1 MIYNYFLAIEGQYI
15 VLNKFPLWKYIF
27 LGFVVLVSLLY
38 AAPNLYGEDP
48 AVQISATRGADV
60 KVETFEQVQTLLS
73 AANITPKKATLENGQ
88 VLLRFTSSDEQLLAR
103 DIVSEALGQS
113 FVTALNLA
121 PATPAWLSAI
131 GGEPLKLG
139 LDLRGGVHFLME
151 VDMDEAVKKAQE
163 QMVQDLRS
171 SLREEKIRFR
181 GIREDKVN
189 STVIL
194 RFEDEATLDKAVTFL
209 KPVNPGY
216 QFEDQEKN
224 NEFVLTVKMTPEK
237 LKATKEDALQQN
249 LTILRNRVN
258 ELGVAEPLVQ
268 RQGAERI
275 VVELPGVQDTARAK
289 EILGAT
295 ATLEFHPV
303 DSVTDINDALAGRLP
318 PSSVI
323 YKERNGRPV
332 VVKKKII
339 LTGNHIVDAQSSND
353 EFGRPQVSISLDSK
367 GGSKMSRFTKHNI
380 GKPMATLFIEYL
392 PTGKKKENGKSI
404 IEKRE
409 EIANVATIQAQLGR
423 SFRITG
429 LDNAAE
435 AHNLALLLRAGALIA
450 PIQIVEERT
459 IGPSLGKQNI
469 QNGVKAMIYGL
480 LAVVLFM
487 FVYYRKF
494 GVVANSAL
502 LFNIVMIVG
511 VMSMIPGATLTLPGI
526 AGIVLT
532 VGMAVDA
539 NVLIF
544 ERIREELRAGKSIQ
558 KSIHEGYANAFSTI
572 ADANI
577 TTLITA
583 IILFA
588 VGTGPVKGFAVTL
601 MIGIATSMFTSIF
614 GTRAIVNAIWG
625 GRNDIKKLSI

>member
-1 MIYNYFLAIEGQYI
+1 M
-15 VLNKFPLWKYIF
+15 LNKYPLWKYLL
-27 LGFVVLVSLLY
+27 LGFIVLISLLY

-48 AVQISATRGADV
+48 AIQVSATRGA
-60 KVETFEQVQTLLS
+60 KVELATLDKVQDLLKN
-73 AANITPKKATLENGQ
+73 ANISPKSASLENGQ
-88 VLLRFTSSDEQLLAR
+88 ILIRLNSSEDQLIARETLGEQLG
-103 DIVSEALGQS
+103 DGFI
-113 FVTALNLA
+113 TALNLA
-121 PATPAWLSAI
+121 PSTPAWLEAI
-131 GGEPLKLG
+131 GGAPLKLG

-151 VDMDEAVKKAQE
+151 VDMDEAVSKAQE

-171 SLREEKIRFR
+171 ELREQKIRFR
-181 GIREDKVN
+181 GIRKANNE
-189 STVIL
+189 TGVIL
-194 RFEDEATLDKAVTFL
+194 RFSDESTLAKAIDHL
-209 KPVNPGY
+209 KPINPGY
-216 QFEDQEKN
+216 QFSDKEEN
-224 NEFVLTVKMTPEK
+224 SEFILQISMTEQK
-237 LKATKEDALQQN
+237 LKSTKEDALQQN
-249 LTILRNRVN
+249 LSILRNRVN

-268 RQGAERI
+268 RQGVDRI
-275 VVELPGVQDTARAK
+275 VVELPGIQDTARAK

-295 ATLEFHPV
+295 ATLEFHPA
-303 DSVTDINDALAGRLP
+303 DYETDINDALAGRLP
-318 PSSVI
+318 SSSVV
-323 YKERNGRPV
+323 YKDRNGRPV

-339 LTGNHIVDAQSSND
+339 LTGNHIVDAQSSAD
-353 EFGRPQVSISLDSK
+353 EYGRPQVSISLDSK

-392 PTGKKKENGKSI
+392 PTGKKKANGKAE

-459 IGPSLGKQNI
+459 IGPSLGQQNI
-469 QNGVKAMIYGL
+469 DNGIKAMAYGL

-494 GVVANSAL
+494 GVVANAAL

-588 VGTGPVKGFAVTL
+588 VGTGPIKGFAVTL

-614 GTRAIVNAIWG
+614 GTRAFVNAIWG

>member
-1 MIYNYFLAIEGQYI
+1 MLNKYPMWKYLLLSFI
-15 VLNKFPLWKYIF
+15 VL
-27 LGFVVLVSLLY
+27 VTLLY

-48 AVQISATRGADV
+48 AIQISATRGA
-60 KVETFEQVQTLLS
+60 KVELATLDKVESILS
-73 AANITPKKATLENGQ
+73 QANITPKSTVLENGQ
-88 VLLRFTSSDEQLLAR
+88 ILVRLTSSEDQLIAR
-103 DIVSEALGQS
+103 ETIGSKLGDGFIS
-113 FVTALNLA
+113 ALNLA
-121 PATPAWLSAI
+121 PATPAWLEAI
-131 GGEPLKLG
+131 GGAPLKLG

-151 VDMDEAVKKAQE
+151 VDMDEAIAKAQE
-163 QMVQDLRS
+163 QMVQDFRS
-171 SLREEKIRFR
+171 ELREQKIRFR
-181 GIREDKVN
+181 GIRKAN
-189 STVIL
+189 SETGVIL
-194 RFEDEATLDKAVTFL
+194 RFKDEATLERAEAHL
-209 KPVNPGY
+209 KPINPGLL
-216 QFEDQEKN
+216 FTDQTVN
-224 NEFVLTVKMTPEK
+224 NEFVLTIAMSDEK
-237 LKATKEDALQQN
+237 LKSTKEDALQQN
-249 LTILRNRVN
+249 LSILRNRVN

-268 RQGAERI
+268 RQGSDRI

-303 DSVTDINDALAGRLP
+303 DSETDINDALAGRLP
-318 PSSVI
+318 SSSVI
-323 YKERNGRPV
+323 YKERDGRPV

-339 LTGNHIVDAQSSND
+339 LTGNHIVDAQSSSD
-353 EFGRPQVSISLDSK
+353 EYGRPQVSISLDSK
-367 GGSKMSRFTKHNI
+367 GGSKMSRFTKDNI

-392 PTGKKKENGKSI
+392 PTGKKKANGKAEI
-404 IEKRE
+404 AKRE

-469 QNGVKAMIYGL
+469 DNGVKAMVYGM
-480 LAVVLFM
+480 LAVVIFM

-494 GVVANSAL
+494 GAIANVAL
-502 LFNIVMIVG
+502 MFNIIMIVG
-511 VMSMIPGATLTLPGI
+511 LMSMIPGATLTLPGI

-544 ERIREELRAGKSIQ
+544 ERIREEIKAGKPIQ
-558 KSIHEGYANAFSTI
+558 RAINEGYSNAFSTI

-588 VGTGPVKGFAVTL
+588 VGTGPIKGFAVTL
-601 MIGIATSMFTSIF
+601 MLGIMTSMFTSIF
-614 GTRAIVNAIWG
+614 GTRAIVNALWG

>member
-1 MIYNYFLAIEGQYI
+1 
-15 VLNKFPLWKYIF
+15 VLNKYPMWKYILF
-27 LGFVVLVSLLY
+27 SFIVLITLLY

-48 AVQISATRGADV
+48 AIQISATRGAKV
-60 KVETFEQVQTLLS
+60 ELATLEKVETLLS
-73 AANITPKKATLENGQ
+73 QANIVPKSTLLENGQ
-88 VLLRFTSSDEQLLAR
+88 ILIRLTSSEDQLIAR
-103 DIVSEALGQS
+103 EAIGSQLGERFVS
-113 FVTALNLA
+113 ALNLA
-121 PATPAWLSAI
+121 PATPAWLEAI
-131 GGEPLKLG
+131 GGTPLKLG

-151 VDMDEAVKKAQE
+151 VDMEEAVAKAQE
-163 QMVQDLRS
+163 QMVEDFRLE
-171 SLREEKIRFR
+171 LREQKIRFR
-181 GIREDKVN
+181 GIRKDSSETGV
-189 STVIL
+189 VL
-194 RFEDEATLDKAVTFL
+194 RFKDEVTLDKAEAHL
-209 KPVNPGY
+209 KPINPGLL
-216 QFEDQEKN
+216 FKNSEEN
-224 NEFVLTVKMTPEK
+224 NEFVLTISMSDQK
-237 LKATKEDALQQN
+237 LKATKDDALQQN
-249 LTILRNRVN
+249 LSILRNRVN

-268 RQGAERI
+268 RQGADRI

-303 DSVTDINDALAGRLP
+303 DSTTDVNDALAGRLP
-318 PSSVI
+318 SSSVV

-339 LTGNHIVDAQSSND
+339 LKGNHIVDAQSSND
-353 EFGRPQVSISLDSK
+353 EYGRPQVSISLDSK
-367 GGSKMSRFTKHNI
+367 GGSKMSRFTKDNI

-392 PTGKKKENGKSI
+392 PTGKKKANGKAEI
-404 IEKRE
+404 GKRE

-469 QNGVKAMIYGL
+469 DNGIKAMIYGM
-480 LAVVLFM
+480 LAVVVFM
-487 FVYYRKF
+487 FIYYRKF
-494 GVVANSAL
+494 GAIANLAL
-502 LFNIVMIVG
+502 VFNIVMIVG
-511 VMSMIPGATLTLPGI
+511 LMSMIPGATLTLPGI

-544 ERIREELRAGKSIQ
+544 ERIREEIKAGKSIQ
-558 KSIHEGYANAFSTI
+558 RAINEGYSNAFSTI

-583 IILFA
+583 MILFA
-588 VGTGPVKGFAVTL
+588 VGTGPIKGFAVTL
-601 MIGIATSMFTSIF
+601 MLGIATSMFTSIF
-614 GTRAIVNAIWG
+614 GTRAIVNALWG

>member
-1 MIYNYFLAIEGQYI
+1 MLNKYPMWKYVLLGFI
-15 VLNKFPLWKYIF
+15 VLI
-27 LGFVVLVSLLY
+27 SLLY

-48 AVQISATRGADV
+48 AIQVSATRGA
-60 KVETFEQVQTLLS
+60 KVELATLDKVQSILEQAGISPKS
-73 AANITPKKATLENGQ
+73 AALENGQ
-88 VLLRFTSSDEQLLAR
+88 ILVRLKTSEDQLVAR
-103 DIVSEALGQS
+103 ENISSSLGDG

-121 PATPAWLSAI
+121 PSTPAWLEAI
-131 GGEPLKLG
+131 GGGPLKLG

-151 VDMDEAVKKAQE
+151 VDMDEAVVKAQE

-171 SLREEKIRFR
+171 DLREEKIRFR
-181 GIREDKVN
+181 GIRKDS
-189 STVIL
+189 STTGVLL
-194 RFEDEATLDKAVTFL
+194 RFTDQDTLDKAVDFL
-209 KPVNPGY
+209 KPRNAG
-216 QFEDQEKN
+216 FEFTDKVEKD
-224 NEFVLTVKMTPEK
+224 EYVLTIAMTELK
-237 LKATKEDALQQN
+237 LKSIKEDALQQN
-249 LTILRNRVN
+249 LSILRNRVN

-268 RQGAERI
+268 RQGIDRI
-275 VVELPGVQDTARAK
+275 VVELPGIQDTARAK

-303 DSVTDINDALAGRLP
+303 DSVTDVNDALAGRLP
-318 PSSVI
+318 SSSVI

-332 VVKKKII
+332 VVKKQII
-339 LTGNHIVDAQSSND
+339 LTGNHIVDAQSSAD
-353 EFGRPQVSISLDSK
+353 EYGRPQVNISLDSK
-367 GGSKMSRFTKHNI
+367 GGSKMSRFTKNNI

-392 PTGKKKENGKSI
+392 PTGKKKANGKLEI
-404 IEKRE
+404 KKRE

-459 IGPSLGKQNI
+459 IGPSLGEQNI
-469 QNGVKAMIYGL
+469 DNGIKAMTYGM
-480 LAVVLFM
+480 LAVILFM

-494 GVVANSAL
+494 GVVANTAL
-502 LFNIVMIVG
+502 LFNIVMIIG

-544 ERIREELRAGKSIQ
+544 ERIREELRAGKSVQ
-558 KSIHEGYANAFSTI
+558 KAIHEGYANAFSTI

-588 VGTGPVKGFAVTL
+588 VGTGPIKGFAVTL
-601 MIGIATSMFTSIF
+601 AIGIATSMFTSIF
-614 GTRAIVNAIWG
+614 GTRAIVNAVWG
-625 GRNDIKKLSI
+625 GRNNIKKLSI

>member
-1 MIYNYFLAIEGQYI
+1 
-15 VLNKFPLWKYIF
+15 VLNKYPLWKYLL
-27 LGFVVLVSLLY
+27 LGFIVLISLLY

-48 AVQISATRGADV
+48 AIQVSATRGA
-60 KVETFEQVQTLLS
+60 KVELATLDKVQDFLKQ
-73 AANITPKKATLENGQ
+73 ANISPKSTTLENGQ
-88 VLLRFTSSDEQLLAR
+88 ILIRLRSSEDQLVAR
-103 DIVSEALGQS
+103 ETLGDKLGDG
-113 FVTALNLA
+113 FIAALNLA
-121 PATPAWLSAI
+121 PSTPAWLEAI
-131 GGEPLKLG
+131 GGSPLKLG

-151 VDMDEAVKKAQE
+151 VDMDEAVSKAQE
-163 QMVQDLRS
+163 QLVQDLRAE
-171 SLREEKIRFR
+171 LREQKIRFR
-181 GIREDKVN
+181 DIRKEN
-189 STVIL
+189 SETGVLL
-194 RFEDEATLDKAVTFL
+194 RFADEAILAKAIAHL
-209 KPVNPGY
+209 QPLNPGY
-216 QFEDQEKN
+216 QFSDTEEN
-224 NEFVLTVKMTPEK
+224 SEFVLLISMTEQK
-237 LKATKEDALQQN
+237 LKSTKEDALQQN
-249 LTILRNRVN
+249 LSILRNRVN

-268 RQGAERI
+268 RQGTDRI
-275 VVELPGVQDTARAK
+275 VVELPGIQDTARAK

-295 ATLEFHPV
+295 ATLEFHAG
-303 DSVTDINDALAGRLP
+303 DFDTDINDALAGRI
-318 PSSVI
+318 PSSSVV
-323 YKERNGRPV
+323 YKDRDGRPV

-339 LTGNHIVDAQSSND
+339 LTGNHIVDAQSSAD
-353 EFGRPQVSISLDSK
+353 EYGRPQVSISLDSE
-367 GGSKMSRFTKHNI
+367 GGSKMSRFTKNNI

-392 PTGKKKENGKSI
+392 PTGKKKANGKSE

-459 IGPSLGKQNI
+459 IGPSLGQQNI
-469 QNGVKAMIYGL
+469 NNGIKAMIYGL

-494 GVVANSAL
+494 GVVANAAL

-588 VGTGPVKGFAVTL
+588 VGTGPIKGFAVTL
-601 MIGIATSMFTSIF
+601 AIGIATSMFTSIF

-625 GRNDIKKLSI
+625 GRNNIKKLSI